1 MKITRYIIGA
11 AAALAITSCDSV
23 DEADRYI
30 ELPGIDA
37 KKAVLVLDF
46 TGQSCTNCPV
56 VHEHIEALQ
65 EQYGPSF
72 IPVSIHAGTQS
83 LPISQWNTRYGGLAT
98 PTGEEY
104 DAYFGIAPLGY
115 PSVVIDDSRSL
126 VFGGA
131 ANNLSWIDAVRTA
144 MQDEALVDIT
154 CDATHINTPDGK
166 SQISISTTLTAG
178 QPLKG
183 KLQLWILEDSIVMS
197 QSGVNG
203 NPKPTLRYTH
213 NNVLR
218 AAANG
223 TWGEDISLE
232 YGQPFTPEP
241 TTYTITGEWE
251 ESWNIDNLSIVAF
264 FYNDSDGAL
273 QATRV
278 KVNPAP
284 KEP

>member
-1 MKITRYIIGA
+1 MKLLHYILGA
-11 AAALAITSCDSV
+11 AAALTITSCDSV

-46 TGQSCTNCPV
+46 TGQRCTNCPA

-65 EQYGPSF
+65 EQYGSSF

-98 PTGEEY
+98 PTGEVY
-104 DAYFGIAPLGY
+104 DTYFGIAPLGY
-115 PSVVIDDSRSL
+115 PTVVIDDSKSL
-126 VFGGA
+126 VYGGA
-131 ANNLSWIDAVRTA
+131 ANNLSWIDAVRQA
-144 MQDEALVDIT
+144 LQKEALVDIE
-154 CDATHINTPDGK
+154 CEATHINATDGK
-166 SQISISTTLTAG
+166 SQISINTTLTAG
-178 QPLKG
+178 NALKG

-197 QSGVNG
+197 QMGVNG
-203 NPKPTLRYTH
+203 NPSPDRTYKH
-213 NNVLR
+213 NNVFR

-223 TWGEDISLE
+223 DWGQEITLE
-232 YGQPFTPEP
+232 YGQSVTPEP
-241 TTYTITGEWE
+241 TLYTITGEWE

-264 FYNDSDGAL
+264 FYNESDGAL

-278 KVNPAP
+278 KV
-284 KEP
+284 KKQ